1 MARIVAAHCAHCGY
15 RERIA
20 QQEPKGAAGCSSL
33 VARLLPPSHTPKA
46 PPSQPAAA
54 IRTAGLGLQQA
65 GQPAASDADAERE
78 RERREARE
86 MDERRSDS
94 QTEHR
99 LTTTAKTGR
108 GKTKERSGAYSSGGR
123 CSTEISLNIGD
134 LERKVGIG
142 RGRRHSKHNFPFF
155 LLLYLPSFSH
165 PNLTTASSRRLA
177 SLSNRQL
184 HRTPCSSGRHGERSA
199 SHAAQRRPSSLS
211 SIRAEGSA
219 TRSDEEKANLMQNR
233 VMSDK
238 KRTTT
243 VTRRTRAHSAPLRA
257 LCCGDDAAPAVKRGR
272 AATEGGA
279 MCSLFLSRPR
289 APLLLARSTCARASA
304 CVVHVCACES
314 APGR

>member
-1 MARIVAAHCAHCGY
+1 M
-15 RERIA
+15 
-20 QQEPKGAAGCSSL
+20 
-33 VARLLPPSHTPKA
+33 
-46 PPSQPAAA
+46 
-54 IRTAGLGLQQA
+54 
-65 GQPAASDADAERE
+65 
-78 RERREARE
+78 
-86 MDERRSDS
+86 
-94 QTEHR
+94 
-99 LTTTAKTGR
+99 
-108 GKTKERSGAYSSGGR
+108 
-123 CSTEISLNIGD
+123 
-134 LERKVGIG
+134 GIG

-184 HRTPCSSGRHGERSA
+184 HPYAVQQRPARPEERLY
-199 SHAAQRRPSSLS
+199 AAQRRASSLS

-289 APLLLARSTCARASA
+289 APLLLARSACARASA
-304 CVVHVCACES
+304 CVVHVCAFES